1 MRSSSSPWPHFSH
14 FLPVG
19 MPALYESISS
29 SALSRSMTNFSQ
41 NSLTASRQGSLP
53 SSISSSSSSSRAVN
67 VTSKM
72 SSKLL
77 ISSVLTRSP
86 SMVGEKRPWFLVT
99 YSRSTSVEMIE
110 AYVEGRPMPSSSS
123 SFTSVASLNR
133 GGGSVKCWSGRIL
146 SKRRVCPSTT
156 CGSARPSPSSSFS
169 SSYQKSPEASATPQS
184 AAKSTGKA

>member
-1 MRSSSSPWPHFSH
+1 M
-14 FLPVG
+14 
-19 MPALYESISS
+19 M
-29 SALSRSMTNFSQ
+29 NFSQ

-77 ISSVLTRSP
+77 TSSMLTRSP
-86 SMVGEKRPWFLVT
+86 SIVGENRPWFLVT

-110 AYVEGRPMPSSSS
+110 AYVEGRPIPSSSS

-133 GGGSVKCWSGRIL
+133 GGGSVKCCSGLIERNC
-146 SKRRVCPSTT
+146 SVSPSATNGRL
-156 CGSARPSPSSSFS
+156 CFSSSSSSSFASLPS
-169 SSYQKSPEASATPQS
+169 S
-184 AAKSTGKA
+184 